1 MDSSTTEKE
10 DSNLTFPKED
20 RSGCDNNDVQDTDR
34 HGNIDLNDSEYT
46 ADSLI
51 NEPGSGMRWFGGIG
65 TEFLNCLTDNVSP
78 VVSGVAT
85 LVHKTAVAVANEI
98 SQLER
103 DGELE
108 AESTLPERFHRDCGD
123 DRDERSDEE
132 CSSLQSSA
140 HFDSST
146 KKKSENL
153 ILPWEICQENRALKS
168 DNDEIPVYF
177 TDKELMKRI
186 FALSD
191 HDSTFLEPFS
201 DTSSDLDELQI
212 NSRSSYCSTFAM
224 DEPRIKLIQ
233 RILDI
238 DENLASVHHRL
249 TGESIQFLDN
259 FLDNNHTI

>member
-123 DRDERSDEE
+123 DRDDDNVVRVSKEPESPASKR
-132 CSSLQSSA
+132 A
-140 HFDSST
+140 AST
-146 KKKSENL
+146 MPCGVPDGKVEDGDGDDD
-153 ILPWEICQENRALKS
+153 
-168 DNDEIPVYF
+168 DNGVAVSIG
-177 TDKELMKRI
+177 
-186 FALSD
+186 
-191 HDSTFLEPFS
+191 
-201 DTSSDLDELQI
+201 
-212 NSRSSYCSTFAM
+212 
-224 DEPRIKLIQ
+224 
-233 RILDI
+233 
-238 DENLASVHHRL
+238 RL
-249 TGESIQFLDN
+249 
-259 FLDNNHTI
+259 